1 MKHSL
6 VVVRTLRDYI
16 NQQLNVVTNQS
27 VNSLLTIM
35 IQCYREI
42 GSSFA
47 HLFRLE
53 RSKRVVQLNT
63 RGRERGHKSE
73 CYCGWDGQPTTIGR
87 RLTGIIRCL
96 MRYIET

>member
-1 MKHSL
+1 MCPGIFNEIAIKMIHWPQVVMKHSL

-27 VNSLLTIM
+27 VNSPLMIM

-47 HLFRLE
+47 HLFRFE

-63 RGRERGHKSE
+63 RGRER
-73 CYCGWDGQPTTIGR
+73 P
-87 RLTGIIRCL
+87 
-96 MRYIET
+96 